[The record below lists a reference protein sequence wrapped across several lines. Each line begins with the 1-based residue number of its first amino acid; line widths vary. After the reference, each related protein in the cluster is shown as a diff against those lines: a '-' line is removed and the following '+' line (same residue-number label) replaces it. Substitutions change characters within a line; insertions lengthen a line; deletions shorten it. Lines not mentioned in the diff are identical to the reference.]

1 MGFEYVAYSGL
12 ETGERDHAVHV
23 VRNGNVYFAF
33 YSALNEQEEFSQHLI
48 KHGDGV
54 KDVAFLVDDSKGIY

>member
-1 MGFEYVAYSGL
+1 MGFEYVAYKGL
-12 ETGERDHAVHV
+12 ETGDRDHVVHV

-33 YSALNEQEEFSQHLI
+33 YSELGDSEDSEFSQHLI

-54 KDVAFLVDDSKGIY
+54 KDVAFLVDDA